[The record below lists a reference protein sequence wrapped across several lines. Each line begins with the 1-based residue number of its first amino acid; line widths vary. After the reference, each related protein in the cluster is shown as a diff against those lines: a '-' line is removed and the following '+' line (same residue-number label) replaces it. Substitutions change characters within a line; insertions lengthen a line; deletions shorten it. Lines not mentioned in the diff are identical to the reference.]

1 MKLSVIVCTRNRAHA
16 IIPCLDSIARSL
28 SRARPIEAE
37 IVVVDSSEDATREIV
52 RAWAAGCD
60 FPLNLVVESRKGLCN
75 ARNSGIHAARG
86 ALLIW
91 TDDDCQLDESY
102 VTNALRYDTQ
112 DPEPVLRG
120 GRIELGDATD
130 LPITIKTDTTPRR
143 WNIGMRSARREALY
157 FCLYGA
163 NMMMRR
169 SLLEIVGP
177 FDPRLGDD
185 TDLIYR
191 CYVAGITIEYA
202 PDLVVFHHH
211 GRKTSAEGFRLLR
224 HYEMHQGALYAK
236 FLLRDPDLCRPWVWD
251 LRNAARELFVRK
263 NTLLP
268 AIGFSYK
275 HLVYYNFIGA
285 LKFWLRRPVSG
296 SG

>member
-1 MKLSVIVCTRNRAHA
+1 
-16 IIPCLDSIARSL
+16 
-28 SRARPIEAE
+28 
-37 IVVVDSSEDATREIV
+37 
-52 RAWAAGCD
+52 
-60 FPLNLVVESRKGLCN
+60 
-75 ARNSGIHAARG
+75 
-86 ALLIW
+86 
-91 TDDDCQLDESY
+91 
-102 VTNALRYDTQ
+102 
-112 DPEPVLRG
+112 
-120 GRIELGDATD
+120 
-130 LPITIKTDTTPRR
+130 
-143 WNIGMRSARREALY
+143 
-157 FCLYGA
+157 
-163 NMMMRR
+163 MMMRR